1 MMVPARARSRHRNRN
16 RNRILG
22 LTLAGLASSA
32 LGCSMVTPFG
42 SVYTI
47 AANGGPSYI
56 AGRATQIFAASDGFI
71 DQARGALEDINIH
84 AITQRNEAGTIV
96 LEGRAP
102 NGKSAHV
109 RLQPED
115 EGRKMHVFVR
125 FGSFGDEALSR
136 GYLEALGTRLRPLP
150 GDLQETASP
159 SPVSPPLKLKANS
172 AVEPPGSSFQRRLEG
187 GVQSDQP
194 FQ

>member
-1 MMVPARARSRHRNRN
+1 MMVPARARSRHRH

-22 LTLAGLASSA
+22 LALAGLASSA

-71 DQARGALEDINIH
+71 DQARGALEDIQVRS
-84 AITQRNEAGTIV
+84 ITQRNEAGTIV

-125 FGSFGDEALSR
+125 FGSFGDETLSR

-150 GDLQETASP
+150 GELKETA

-172 AVEPPGSSFQRRLEG
+172 AVEPPGTSFQRRLEG